1 MAQKTNLNI
10 SPYYDDF
17 NSEKNFYKVLFNPG
31 RAVQAR
37 ELTTLQSILQN
48 QVESFGSH
56 IFKEGSVVIP
66 GNIVYDGQF
75 YAVKLNQTN
84 FGTDISLYIDQ
95 YIGKKITGQTSGV
108 TATVQHIELID
119 DISVLEPTIY
129 VKYIDSDNNFN
140 FTQFQDGESLIASEN
155 ITYGN
160 TTINSGTPFA
170 SLISLNATS
179 TGSAAFIGNGVYF
192 VRGYFVNVSQ
202 QTLLLDYYTNT
213 SSYRVGLRIEES
225 IVTAKDDIDLYDNA
239 KGFTNYAAPGSDRF
253 KIDLVLDKKP
263 LTDLNDTNFIELLRI
278 ENGFIKKIETK
289 SNNNI
294 IRDYLAQR
302 TYDESGDY
310 SVEPFNPSIHNSLND
325 RLGSNGL
332 FFENETTSQ
341 RNIPSNNLMCVK
353 ISPGK
358 AYVRGY
364 DIEKQSTVILDV
376 DKPRETKSQ
385 SNVGISFEMGNLL
398 RVNNVSGVPQQK
410 GIVTFFSELNG
421 SGSGVGSARVYNF
434 NLTDSAFINGAT
446 NWDLYLYDIQTNTS
460 LTLNNVI
467 SSSDLP
473 ASSFVKGK
481 NSGASG
487 YAVSAGSNSSIITL
501 RQTSGSF
508 APGEQI
514 SINGVDFPRTIVS
527 ITAYGTQNIK
537 SIKQDS
543 NFPITGI
550 ATFAA
555 NAVLERFRMPGNIT
569 QVSIS
574 TASGGV
580 STVTSVGR
588 VFTGITTNTIVRY
601 QKIGFNTETYNKVS
615 SISSSGLSIT
625 LSGITT
631 NVSGVFE
638 GSLPT
643 STVLTNIFA
652 AAPIIRN
659 QDSAYLYTNL
669 PNNNISKVNLS
680 DSTLRISAQLPNQ
693 TITANTLTLSAATV
707 ASTLGISSVYFD
719 SFDQE
724 KYSVHYPNGTI
735 SSLSSDSVT
744 ASNDTLTIRNLTNTT
759 AATVNVTLVKN
770 NIRSKVK
777 KYSRSETV
785 EITRSKYKQSGA
797 GINTSISDGL
807 TYSQY
812 YGLRVQDEEICL
824 NVPDV
829 AKVISIYESF
839 NSSAPSF
846 DRVLFTSTANVGTN
860 SIVGENIIGSISNAV
875 ARIVN
880 RLTSPAN
887 TLEVVYLTDDRF
899 VTGETVTFEESNITT
914 EIEAITLG
922 SYKDVT
928 NSYFLEKGQK
938 DQYYDYSKIIRN
950 KNVPESSKRL
960 LIVYD
965 RYTVE
970 SNDNGDVFTVLSY
983 DEERFSTDIPVIGS
997 RLKRASDTL
1006 DFRPRVAT
1014 FDPNSTN
1021 ASPFDFG
1028 SRSFGT
1034 DPKVILTPNESSSIG
1049 YDYYLGRVDR
1059 LYLDKTGNFILEKGV
1074 SSNTPKAPT
1083 KSDAMM
1089 EIATIQLPPYL
1100 YNPQDARIQLRDNRR
1115 YTMRDIG
1122 FIDNRVSN
1130 LERVTSLSFLEID
1143 TQTLQIQDAEGR
1155 NRFKSGFFV
1164 DDFKNY
1170 NFMNRQLTT
1179 AQVNPSANELIPLIS
1194 RNSIKSKLVS
1204 ATSVTDESLDYK
1216 LNFELLD
1223 SNVQKTGN
1231 CVTLKYQEIGWIQQL
1246 FATGVEN
1253 VNPFN
1258 VVIYTGVISLNPSV
1272 DNWVR
1277 TIQLP
1282 DKNINITNNIPRTIQ
1297 RNLVSNVNVDIT
1309 NPVVRE
1315 TSSSRVIASIADGSR
1330 RGEQEAIG
1338 SNITDTPTTSTNT
1351 SSNTTRDVSFDTVTN
1366 TDVSVRNILIS
1377 ASDESF
1383 MRSRNTE
1390 FSVSNLKPST
1400 RYYQFLDGSSSVD
1413 FVPKL
1418 VEISNDSTLVN
1429 SGSTGSF
1436 KVGETVFGSVNGVRL
1451 ISFRLCTPNHK
1462 YGPFNSPTTSFN
1474 INPYIKTESLPSAY
1488 SQTTK
1493 ILNIDTGSLAEEAQG
1508 RYTGYLTKGMLLV
1521 GQESGAVSYV
1531 SDLRLISD
1539 NFGDLIGTF
1548 FLRDANTIPTP
1559 SVRIPTGTKTF
1570 RITSSS
1576 TNDPGLPG
1584 SNSISFAE
1592 TNYNSD
1598 GTLNQF
1604 ENEVTTITNNLTTTT
1619 VTNLTT
1625 NTTSSLTTID
1635 RNTET
1640 LLAEYY
1646 DPLAQ
1651 SFTVGGN
1658 IQAPTEYDTSDDI
1671 NGAFLTSVGLYFAS
1685 KDDGNAPLRVE
1696 IRTVELGTP
1705 TMIIVGKPVILRP
1718 SDITISDDGETETK
1732 VTFAEPIYLS
1742 PGREYSVVIISAH
1755 SDKYEMWIAEMGK
1768 KTRKTQSL
1776 PNSESVVYSKQFA
1789 LGSLFKSQNGSI
1801 WTANQYQDLKFK
1813 LYKAQFTS
1821 TTGTAFF
1828 TNPSLDES
1836 NSYVSTLNN
1845 NPIRTLPKTATL
1857 SISTSTNST
1866 IINNILIVGRKI
1878 SGTKPNTYGYIV
1890 GTGSSV
1896 SRAQVT
1902 DGGTNY
1908 PASSTLAN
1916 LETTNIVGRGSGL
1929 RLSVNT
1935 NSSGA
1940 ITGIAATTAI
1950 GRGYQVGDVVGI
1962 VTNLGRNSRISISSI
1977 TSLDTLYLS
1986 GLQAESSSF
1995 VVGAAVSYYPNDFP
2009 TNPIVSLASTTIT
2022 NFVID
2027 GGVNSGNYIK
2037 INHFDHGMYS
2047 GIDKVKISNAQ
2058 SSYSPTKL
2066 SAELLANETTSI
2078 SVGSTEIFS
2087 PFEGIN
2093 VGSGNTGYVLIGEE
2107 IIGYSNS
2114 SNGTLTIASNG
2125 RGIDGTVVTPHQID
2139 SLVYK
2144 YEMNGVSLRRI
2155 NKEHTMSSTSIGIDD
2170 YYIQISRTESGSN
2183 RSSDGSVTNAPE
2195 LSFVNESSFGGPKV
2209 KASENINYD
2218 GLVPT
2223 YNLITPG
2230 SATSVNAFIRT
2241 VSGTSID
2248 GNENSF
2254 VEQPS
2259 EPVQLNVLNTLRSV
2273 RLVASDI
2280 NEKNQPGL
2288 SKLLRKKS
2296 FTTGITLSTGDSNLS
2311 PLIYLDNALT
2321 EFTISRLDSPIADY
2335 ATDSRVNSILN
2346 DPHSAIYVS
2355 NTVRLAQPATSL
2367 KVILSA
2373 YRHESADFR
2382 VLYSLIKADSSEI
2395 PQSFDL
2401 FPGYDNLTLTTDQ
2414 GYLVVDLSKN
2424 NGKPDSYVPPS
2435 LDNEFLEYQFTV
2447 DNLDLFVGYTI
2458 KIVMSGTNQARA
2470 PRIKDLRTI
2479 AVR

>member
-10 SPYYDDF
+10 TPYYDDF
-17 NSEKNFYKVLFNPG
+17 NSENNFYKVLFNPG
-31 RAVQAR
+31 RSVQAR

-48 QVESFGSH
+48 QIESFGSH
-56 IFKEGSVVIP
+56 VFKEGSVVIP
-66 GNIVYDGQF
+66 GNILYDAQF

-84 FGTDISLYIDQ
+84 FGTDVSLYIKQ
-95 YIGKKITGQTSGV
+95 YIGKKVTGQTSGI
-108 TATVQHIELID
+108 TATIQHVELVDGNNI
-119 DISVLEPTIY
+119 LEPTIY
-129 VKYIDSDNNFN
+129 VKYIDSDNDFN
-140 FTQFQDGESLIASEN
+140 FTQFKDGESLIASEN

-192 VRGYFVNVSQ
+192 VRGYFINVLE

-213 SSYRVGLRIEES
+213 PSYRVGLRIDES
-225 IVTAKDDIDLYDNA
+225 IVTAKDDVDLYDNA
-239 KGFTNYAAPGSDRF
+239 KGFTNYAAPGADRF
-253 KIDLVLDKKP
+253 KINLVLDKRA
-263 LTDLNDTNFIELLRI
+263 LTDLNDTNFIELLRV

-289 SNNNI
+289 SNYNI

-310 SVEPFNPSIHNSLND
+310 AVEPFNPSIHNSLND

-332 FFENETTSQ
+332 FFKNETTSEG
-341 RNIPSNNLMCVK
+341 NTPSNNLMCLK

-364 DIEKQSTVILDV
+364 DIEKQSTTILDV
-376 DKPRETKSQ
+376 EKPRETKSE
-385 SNVGISFEMGNLL
+385 SNIGISFEMGNLL

-410 GIVTFFSELNG
+410 GVVTFYSDLNG
-421 SGSGVGSARVYNF
+421 AGTGVGSARVYNF
-434 NLTDSAFINGAT
+434 NLTDSAYGNATT
-446 NWDLYLYDIQTNTS
+446 NWDLYLYDIQTNTT
-460 LTLNNVI
+460 LTLNNAI
-467 SSSDLP
+467 SSTDLP

-527 ITAYGTQNIK
+527 ITAYGTRDIK

-543 NFPITGI
+543 NFSVTGI
-550 ATFAA
+550 ATFSA

-588 VFTGITTNTIVRY
+588 VFTGITTNTILRY

-615 SISSSGLSIT
+615 SISADGLSIT

-643 STVLTNIFA
+643 STVLTDIFA

-659 QDSAYLYTNL
+659 QDSAYLYTSL
-669 PNNNISKVNLS
+669 PDNNISKVNLS
-680 DSTLRISAQLPNQ
+680 NSTLRISAQLPNQ
-693 TITANTLTLSAATV
+693 TITANTLTLSATTV

-719 SFDQE
+719 AFDQE
-724 KYSVHYPNGTI
+724 KYSVHYNNGTI
-735 SSLSSDSVT
+735 ATLSSDSVT
-744 ASNDTLTIRNLTNTT
+744 VSNDTLTIRGLTNTT
-759 AATVNVTLVKN
+759 ATVNVTLVKN
-770 NIRSKVK
+770 NVSSKVK

-785 EITRSKYKQSGA
+785 EITRSKYKQSGV

-812 YGLRVQDEEICL
+812 YGLRVQDEEISL

-829 AKVISIYESF
+829 VKVISIYESF
-839 NSSAPSF
+839 DSSTPSF

-860 SIVGENIIGSISNAV
+860 SIVGENIIGSTSNAV
-875 ARIVN
+875 ARIVT
-880 RLTSPAN
+880 RLASPAN
-887 TLEVVYLTDDRF
+887 TLEIVYLTEDRF

-922 SYKDVT
+922 SYKDIT

-950 KNVPESSKRL
+950 KNLSEPSKRL
-960 LIVYD
+960 LVVYD

-983 DEERFSTDIPVIGS
+983 DEERFSTDIPAIGS
-997 RLKRASDTL
+997 RLTRASDTL
-1006 DFRPRVAT
+1006 DFRPRVTT
-1014 FDPNSTN
+1014 FNPSSTN
-1021 ASPFDFG
+1021 ASPFDFS
-1028 SRSFGT
+1028 SRSFGS
-1034 DPKVILTPNESSSIG
+1034 DPKIILKPNESSAIG
-1049 YDYYLGRVDR
+1049 YDYYLARVDR
-1059 LYLDKTGNFILEKGV
+1059 LYLDKTGNFIIEKGV

-1083 KSDAMM
+1083 KNDAMM

-1122 FIDNRVSN
+1122 FIDNRVGN

-1170 NFMNRQLTT
+1170 NLMNRELTT
-1179 AQVNPSANELIPLIS
+1179 AQINPSANELIPLIS

-1204 ATSVTDESLDYK
+1204 ATSATDETLDYK
-1216 LNFELLD
+1216 SNFELLD
-1223 SNVQKTGN
+1223 SNIQKTGN
-1231 CVTLKYQEIGWIQQL
+1231 CVTLKYQEIDWIKQL
-1246 FATGVEN
+1246 YATSVEN

-1258 VVIYTGVISLNPSV
+1258 VVIYTGVITLNPAV
-1272 DNWVR
+1272 DSWVR

-1282 DKNINITNNIPRTIQ
+1282 DRNISITNNSSRTIE
-1297 RNLVSNVNVDIT
+1297 RNLVSNVSVNIT

-1315 TSSSRVIASIADGSR
+1315 TSSSRVTRRIASPSR
-1330 RGEQEAIG
+1330 RGQQAAIG
-1338 SNITDTPTTSTNT
+1338 SNVTESSSTTTNR
-1351 SSNTTRDVSFDTVTN
+1351 SSNTTTDVSFDTISN
-1366 TDVSVRNILIS
+1366 TDVSVRNILVS
-1377 ASDESF
+1377 SSDESF

-1418 VEISNDSTLVN
+1418 IEIANDSTLVN
-1429 SGSTGSF
+1429 SGSTGTF
-1436 KVGETVFGSVNGVRL
+1436 KTGETVFGSINGTRL

-1462 YGPFNSPTTSFN
+1462 YGPYNSPTTSFT
-1474 INPYIKTESLPSAY
+1474 INPYIKTESLPLAY

-1493 ILNIDTGSLAEEAQG
+1493 VLNVDTSSLAEEAQG
-1508 RYTGYLTKGMLLV
+1508 RYSGYLTTGMLLI
-1521 GQESGAVSYV
+1521 GQESGAVAYV
-1531 SDLRLISD
+1531 KDLRLISD

-1548 FLRDANTIPTP
+1548 FLRDPNTIPVP

-1598 GTLNQF
+1598 GTLNQW
-1604 ENEVTTITNNLTTTT
+1604 ENEVTTITNNLTTRT

-1625 NTTSSLTTID
+1625 NTTSSLTTIN
-1635 RNTET
+1635 RHTQT

-1651 SFTVGGN
+1651 SFTVGGT
-1658 IQAPTEYDTSDDI
+1658 IEAPTEYDTSDDTS
-1671 NGAFLTSVGLYFAS
+1671 GAFLTSVGLYFAS

-1705 TMIIVGKPVILRP
+1705 TMTIVGKPVILRP
-1718 SDITISDDGETETK
+1718 SDITTSTDGETETK
-1732 VTFAEPIYLS
+1732 VTFPEPIYLT
-1742 PGREYSVVIISAH
+1742 PGREYAVVIISAH

-1776 PNSESVVYSKQFA
+1776 PDSESVIYSKQFA
-1789 LGSLFKSQNGSI
+1789 MGSLFKSQNGSI

-1836 NSYVSTLNN
+1836 NGYVSRLNN

-1857 SISTSTNST
+1857 SISTTTNST
-1866 IINNILIVGRKI
+1866 IINNILVVGRKI
-1878 SGTKPNTYGYIV
+1878 SGSKPNTFGYIV

-1896 SRAQVT
+1896 SQAQVT
-1902 DGGTNY
+1902 NGGTNY
-1908 PASSTLAN
+1908 PVSSTLAN

-1929 RLSVNT
+1929 RLSVTT
-1935 NSSGA
+1935 NSSGV

-1962 VTNLGRNSRISISSI
+1962 VTNLGRNARISISSI

-1995 VVGAAVSYYPNDFP
+1995 TVGAGISYYPDDYP

-2022 NFVID
+2022 NFVAD

-2037 INHFDHGMYS
+2037 VNHFDHGMYS
-2047 GIDKVKISNAQ
+2047 GIDRVKINNAQ
-2058 SSYSPTKL
+2058 STYSPTKL
-2066 SAELLANETTSI
+2066 SVELTANEVTSI
-2078 SVGSTEIFS
+2078 SVASTAIFS
-2087 PFEGIN
+2087 TFEGIN
-2093 VGSGNTGYVLIGEE
+2093 VGSGNTGYVLIGDE
-2107 IIGYSNS
+2107 IIGYSNV

-2125 RGIDGTVVTPHQID
+2125 RGIDGTVIAPHQID

-2170 YYIQISRTESGSN
+2170 YYIEISRTASGSN

-2195 LSFVNESSFGGPKV
+2195 MSFTNEGSFGGSNV
-2209 KASENINYD
+2209 KASENINYNA
-2218 GLVPT
+2218 LVPT
-2223 YNLITPG
+2223 YDLITPG
-2230 SATSVNAFIRT
+2230 SSTSVNAFIRT

-2254 VEQPS
+2254 IEQPS
-2259 EPVQLNVLNTLRSV
+2259 EPVQLNVLNTLRTV
-2273 RLVASDI
+2273 RLVASDV

-2288 SKLLRKKS
+2288 SKLLRNKS
-2296 FTTGITLSTGDSNLS
+2296 FTTGITLSTRDTNLS

-2321 EFTISRLDSPIADY
+2321 EFTINRLDSPITDY

-2355 NTVRLAQPATSL
+2355 NTVSLAQPATSL

-2382 VLYSLIKADSSEI
+2382 VLYSLIKADSSEV
-2395 PQSFDL
+2395 PQAFEL
-2401 FPGYDNLTLTTDQ
+2401 FPGYDNLSFTSDQ
-2414 GYLVVDLSKN
+2414 GYLVVDSSKN

-2435 LDNEFLEYQFTV
+2435 LDNEFLEYQFTA

-2458 KIVMSGTNQARA
+2458 KIVMSGTNQARP